1 MSLIGGA
8 YMYRIPSKVRIHFK
22 RYLNIEYMFKDDVER
37 EEFLKLLVKKNVRI
51 NHNDLDGMKELLSKL
66 KREKQIEEGK
76 DVGQANMRIQS
87 KKWFKRK

>member
-1 MSLIGGA
+1 
-8 YMYRIPSKVRIHFK
+8 
-22 RYLNIEYMFKDDVER
+22 
-37 EEFLKLLVKKNVRI
+37 
-51 NHNDLDGMKELLSKL
+51 MKELLSKL